1 MYILAIET
9 TGPLGSVAIIDEKGK
24 VNQMISGEEMN
35 HLKDLMPMAQRLT
48 AELGISPKDL
58 SAVAASVGPGSF
70 TGIRI
75 GVATARALAQAL
87 EIPAIAVK
95 TLDSFK
101 VKCNGNAVIA
111 PIFNARRGQVYGGVF
126 GENGEDILA
135 GGPYMLEDVL
145 AAIKTELEVRFS
157 DSPCGMPMTT
167 KVIFYGDGIDAYE
180 ERLDQ
185 FAGELAEART
195 AAMIEKAPKGERYQ
209 CAEMTAEAALI
220 LYNEGERLSAEQLL
234 PDYMRATEAEQKLK
248 DGTLAKERAA
258 KMARLM
264 GEAKGGRHGRAGEA
278 KGR

>member
-1 MYILAIET
+1 
-9 TGPLGSVAIIDEKGK
+9 
-24 VNQMISGEEMN
+24 
-35 HLKDLMPMAQRLT
+35 
-48 AELGISPKDL
+48 
-58 SAVAASVGPGSF
+58 
-70 TGIRI
+70 
-75 GVATARALAQAL
+75 
-87 EIPAIAVK
+87 
-95 TLDSFK
+95 
-101 VKCNGNAVIA
+101 
-111 PIFNARRGQVYGGVF
+111 
-126 GENGEDILA
+126 
-135 GGPYMLEDVL
+135 MLEDVL

-209 CAEMTAEAALI
+209 CAEMTAEVALI

-264 GEAKGGRHGRAGEA
+264 GEAKGGRHGRADEG

>member
-35 HLKDLMPMAQRLT
+35 HLRDLMPMAQRLT

-87 EIPAIAVK
+87 EIPTIAVK

-209 CAEMTAEAALI
+209 CAEMTAEVALI

-264 GEAKGGRHGRAGEA
+264 GEAKGGRHGRADEG